1 MVPRLY
7 GGMSMSNGIKQRQN
21 EEKSLMMLAAQR
33 QIYSDAKA
41 YEISSVM
48 LSVIVPFLL
57 SFVLLFIS
65 EDSPVGIASYIAA
78 IISATVSFL
87 VDGVI
92 RKKKELAA
100 SIQQKFDIYV
110 YSMPWDL
117 RLFGKEKS
125 YNNEIAEYSKKIM
138 NDSKN
143 KAELRD
149 WYTHVADAKS
159 LSDGILVCQ
168 RENVWWDVGLRK
180 RFKIASLV
188 VIVLLCVFV
197 FAMGIWQ
204 NESVTRLLWRFA
216 FVAPMI
222 EWLLDTIKRID
233 EDIDD
238 LKELDNCVAD
248 THSRTMDELQDIQ
261 RLLYEHRKK
270 CFSIPNAFYNF
281 FKDNDEDKAHRA
293 ASIDM

>member
-1 MVPRLY
+1 MN
-7 GGMSMSNGIKQRQN
+7 MSNGIKQRQN
-21 EEKSLMMLAAQR
+21 EEKSFMMLAAQR
-33 QIYSDAKA
+33 QLYSDAKA
-41 YEISSVM
+41 HEISSVM

-57 SFVLLFIS
+57 SFVLLFVS
-65 EDSPVGIASYIAA
+65 ENSPVRIASYIVA
-78 IISATVSFL
+78 IISATVSFW

-100 SIQQKFDIYV
+100 TIQQKFDIYV
-110 YSMPWDL
+110 YSMPWDSK
-117 RLFGKEKS
+117 LFGKEKAL
-125 YNNEIAEYSKKIM
+125 NNEIAEHSKKIM
-138 NDSKN
+138 NNPKK

-149 WYTHVADAKS
+149 WYTPVADSKS
-159 LSDGILVCQ
+159 LSDGILMCQ
-168 RENVWWDVGLRK
+168 RENIWWDVGLRK
-180 RFKIASLV
+180 RFKIASLIV
-188 VIVLLCVFV
+188 VVLLSVAV
-197 FAMGIWQ
+197 FAMGIWH

-238 LKELDNCVAD
+238 LKELDNCVTE
-248 THSRTMDELQDIQ
+248 THSRTMDELQEIQ

-270 CFSIPNAFYNF
+270 CFSIPNTFYNL

-293 ASIDM
+293 ASIDL